1 MPQSPSVGRVV
12 HYQSYGTP
20 GGEFMPQPRAA
31 IVTQVADDG
40 ETVGLFIMNPTGVFF
55 PTAVKHA
62 ADDAPTPGCW
72 NWPPYVPAKPIAQPV
87 QQSAQGSVG
96 GLANNAQQ
104 AANASAAA
112 LSAQQPVAAA
122 PSALPVD
129 APVAVASPAPDAQ
142 PCSKCAGAGCMIC
155 AVPAA

>member
-20 GGEFMPQPRAA
+20 GGEFTPQPRAA

-87 QQSAQGSVG
+87 QQSAQESVG

-104 AANASAAA
+104 AANASAAN
-112 LSAQQPVAAA
+112 LN
-122 PSALPVD
+122 ALPVD
-129 APVAVASPAPDAQ
+129 APVAVAGPAPEAQ

-155 AVPAA
+155 AAPAA

>member
-1 MPQSPSVGRVV
+1 MSQSPSVGRVV

-20 GGEFMPQPRAA
+20 GGEFTPQPRAA

-87 QQSAQGSVG
+87 QQSAQDSVA

-104 AANASAAA
+104 AVNTSAAA
-112 LSAQQPVAAA
+112 LN
-122 PSALPVD
+122 ALPVD

-155 AVPAA
+155 AAPAA